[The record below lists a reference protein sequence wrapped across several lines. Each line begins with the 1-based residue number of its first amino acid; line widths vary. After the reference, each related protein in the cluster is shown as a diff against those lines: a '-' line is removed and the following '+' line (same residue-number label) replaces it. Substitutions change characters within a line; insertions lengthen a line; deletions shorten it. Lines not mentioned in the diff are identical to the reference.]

1 MAKAKPKTAVRKA
14 RPEPKS
20 VALPAATLE
29 REFGK
34 SPAQWHIDD
43 LIALVRERGIRIVA
57 LMHIGGDGWLKT
69 LDFVPRSLSHL
80 RDILEGG
87 ERADG
92 SSLFTGTGIRAG
104 ASDVVLRPRIDS
116 AFIDPFASEPTLA
129 VLCSH
134 LGKDGKPLPQ
144 SPDTIVRR
152 AYERLQQ
159 DAGVDL
165 WALGEV
171 EYFLGKQCGEGD
183 AYGADERGYHAT
195 SPFVF
200 GEVMR
205 RKAIIHLA
213 EMGVPVKYGHSE
225 VGYIEASP
233 VDPVVWEQHEVE
245 LALAPL
251 PKAAEAVPLT
261 QWVLRNLAQR
271 HGMRCSFNPIVRQGH
286 AGSGMHFH
294 FSPMTEGAHRGGRDV
309 RGQLSDQAKWLIAGL
324 VETGASLMAFGNR
337 DYNSFIRLSQGKEV
351 PQAVSWGEFNRHA
364 LVRLPIV
371 PQAADGRVTA
381 APTIEFRLPD
391 GSGFPHLLLAGV
403 AQAMMYG
410 KSIKQVDSLLEA
422 TAAGKTHSHDDNTHL
437 PHNFGEIADLIAAK
451 RGYLE
456 AAQVFEPSFIDSLL
470 EGLRK
475 RV

>member
-1 MAKAKPKTAVRKA
+1 MARGTSRIKRSRDDAPAPAV
-14 RPEPKS
+14 
-20 VALPAATLE
+20 LPACTLE
-29 REFGK
+29 R
-34 SPAQWHIDD
+34 
-43 LIALVRERGIRIVA
+43 LIGRPRAAWKLEHLLQLFHDRGMRLVA

-69 LDFVPRSLSHL
+69 LDFVPRNLDHL

-92 SSLFTGTGIRAG
+92 SSLFAGMGIKAG
-104 ASDVVLRPRIDS
+104 ASDVVLRPRLDT
-116 AFIDPFASEPTLA
+116 AFIDPFAAEPTLA
-129 VLCSH
+129 FLCSH
-134 LGKDGKPLPQ
+134 YGKTGEPLPE
-144 SPDTIVRR
+144 SPDTVVRL
-152 AYERLQQ
+152 AYERLK
-159 DAGVDL
+159 AETGVDL

-171 EYFLGKQCGEGD
+171 EYFLGKQCAEGD

-200 GEVMR
+200 GEVLR

-213 EMGVPVKYGHSE
+213 EMGIPVKYSHSE

-251 PKAAEAVPLT
+251 PRAAEAVPLT
-261 QWVLRNLAQR
+261 MWVLRNLGIKY
-271 HGMRCSFNPIVRQGH
+271 GMRTSFNPIVRPGH

-294 FSPMTEGAHRGGRDV
+294 FSPTVDGKHLGGRNDK
-309 RGQLSDQAKWLIAGL
+309 GELTHEAKWLIAGL
-324 VETGASLMAFGNR
+324 VELGATLMAFGNR
-337 DYNSFIRLSQGKEV
+337 DYNSFVRLSQGKEV
-351 PQAVSWGEFNRHA
+351 PRTVSWGEFNRHA

-371 PQAADGRVTA
+371 PRTADGRTTA

-403 AQAMMYG
+403 AQAMTHG
-410 KSIKQVDSLLEA
+410 RSTQGIDLLLER
-422 TAAGKTHSHDDNTHL
+422 TAAGHTSNGADEAHL
-437 PHNFGEIADLIAAK
+437 PRNFGEVADLLKAH
-451 RGYLE
+451 RQPLE
-456 AAQVFEPSFIDSLL
+456 AGGVFAPRLIDSI
-470 EGLRK
+470 EESLRK